1 MGPDSVCGKK
11 DKRLLVLL
19 ALGALILLPDLNLLP
34 SRMIKHQPSQLWLET
49 RGSDKSL
56 IRISIR
62 EPKEVQVDALSKIL
76 TNSPDKVIN
85 SVLDSLIEQQAIAF
99 DKKTGQEGSITNPS
113 PRLSFYLGQP
123 ITINQASY
131 EELLLLPGI
140 GPYLAHNI
148 MSHRDKL
155 GGFSGERELITVPGI
170 GPRVLSKI
178 SPLLIFN

>member
-1 MGPDSVCGKK
+1 MGPDSVYSKK

-49 RGSDKSL
+49 TEPDKSL
-56 IRISIR
+56 IRISSTV
-62 EPKEVQVDALSKIL
+62 PKEVQVDVLSKIL
-76 TNSPDKVIN
+76 TDSSDKEIN
-85 SVLDSLIEQQAIAF
+85 TVLDSLSEQQTIAF
-99 DKKTGQEGSITNPS
+99 DKKPGQGGSVTRLS
-113 PRLSFYLGQP
+113 PRLSFYLGLP

-148 MSHRDKL
+148 ISYRDKH
-155 GGFSGERELITVPGI
+155 GGFSGKRELKMVPGI
-170 GPRVLSKI
+170 GPKVLSKV